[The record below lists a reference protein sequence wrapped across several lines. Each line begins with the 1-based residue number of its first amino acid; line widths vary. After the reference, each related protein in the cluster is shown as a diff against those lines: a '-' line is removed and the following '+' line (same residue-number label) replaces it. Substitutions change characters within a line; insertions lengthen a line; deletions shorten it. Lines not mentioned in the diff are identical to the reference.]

1 MPVRHPARACR
12 ATRSSRKGTN
22 SQANLTRRPRTA
34 RLHEARR
41 CIRKLEIEN
50 AFLKKCRSLL
60 CWSVHGPLSPQS
72 RRSPSGFVRHV
83 FCSSLLT
90 RKRLSGHDCSLL
102 EKPPG
107 FARAC
112 PRGRMRPSFFHR
124 ERAGR
129 TGESRP
135 VSLSACYE
143 PLASNAQYIMGCQ
156 ALLAAL

>member
-22 SQANLTRRPRTA
+22 SQASLTRRPRTA

-102 EKPPG
+102 ENHLVLQG
-107 FARAC
+107 RVREVGCALVFSTENARD
-112 PRGRMRPSFFHR
+112 
-124 ERAGR
+124 ERAKAVL
-129 TGESRP
+129 SRF
-135 VSLSACYE
+135 
-143 PLASNAQYIMGCQ
+143 PLVTNR
-156 ALLAAL
+156 